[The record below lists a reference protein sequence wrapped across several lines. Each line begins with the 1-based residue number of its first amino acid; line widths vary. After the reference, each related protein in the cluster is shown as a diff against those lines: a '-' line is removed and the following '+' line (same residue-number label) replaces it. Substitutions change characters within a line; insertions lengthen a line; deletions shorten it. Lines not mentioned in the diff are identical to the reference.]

1 MGMEVASD
9 LDEAAAYQWAAA
21 ETEVTRHGRRS
32 GGDGKVVE
40 PIVVVPPKSEG
51 EKFSL
56 WDSAPSRRIGQLWA
70 DTNGS
75 V

>member
-32 GGDGKVVE
+32 GGIGEVVD
-40 PIVVVPPKSEG
+40 PIVVAPKE
-51 EKFSL
+51 
-56 WDSAPSRRIGQLWA
+56 RR
-70 DTNGS
+70 
-75 V
+75 